1 MRPLPLLL
9 LPAALALASAGH
21 AGSFT
26 PPSGCTGW
34 MTVQARA
41 CRVSNYYKCEGDAP
55 GDQWRADFDQEG
67 LFFASKIDRQ
77 TQWVLSI
84 DMNPMV
90 RQTLDP
96 GAADPASFDALLAGR
111 DDFDFHL
118 SRDDGTHSHVTGHDA
133 LTGRTVVIDHV
144 PLQET
149 EFSFRETNEAGT
161 LLRQSRGHEYVSAE
175 WRTFFSGPS
184 EWDDASGGGLC
195 ATRRLAHGVHLSGR
209 AGLHEHAARVR
220 VRRGAERGARGPKP
234 RRARRGAPAGRGR
247 AMSGGAAEG
256 RCLCGAV
263 RVRVARLASTM
274 SACHC
279 DMCRRWS
286 GGGDDGGRRG
296 CGGRGGERAG
306 QGLRLLPLRGTG
318 VVRRLRLGALVPAH
332 GARRRGPMS

>member
-1 MRPLPLLL
+1 MRPLPFLL

-26 PPSGCTGW
+26 PPAGCTGW

-84 DMNPMV
+84 DMSPMV

-118 SRDDGTHSHVTGHDA
+118 SRDDGTRSHVTGHDA
-133 LTGRTVVIDHV
+133 LTGRSVTIDDV
-144 PLQET
+144 ALQET
-149 EFSFRETNEAGT
+149 EFSFRETDEAGT
-161 LLRQSRGHEYVSAE
+161 LLRQSRGHEYISAE

-184 EWDDASGGGLC
+184 EWDDGSGGGYLPLDGSPVEFIFPGEPGYMSTQPVFEC
-195 ATRRLAHGVHLSGR
+195 DAVLSG
-209 AGLHEHAARVR
+209 APGGGSLAEGGPAEGSLVARVAAHLR
-220 VRRGAERGARGPKP
+220 SG
-234 RRARRGAPAGRGR
+234 AGR
-247 AMSGGAAEG
+247 
-256 RCLCGAV
+256 
-263 RVRVARLASTM
+263 
-274 SACHC
+274 
-279 DMCRRWS
+279 
-286 GGGDDGGRRG
+286 
-296 CGGRGGERAG
+296 
-306 QGLRLLPLRGTG
+306 
-318 VVRRLRLGALVPAH
+318 
-332 GARRRGPMS
+332 